1 MFYKIKGANTMEK
14 TYEKID
20 ASLNENVQMLQ
31 KYINRFGYKK
41 DDANN
46 IKDFVIKVDNQLD
59 YFFKNGCHYNFF
71 KEEVTYTAYQ
81 LLGWQYDIYKDNSNY
96 RMSYLN
102 ALLLSCSDDLNL
114 IPVLMVCDLLIVS
127 ILREENRR
135 FIKNG
140 IIEEFIHD
148 LAENL
153 LTSNINVELYK
164 TPNGYEFY
172 PATES
177 IFDEALV
184 TDVLNWLSDYTRTKE
199 QYDKTLK
206 MILHQAAPRDSIDN
220 LRLSLELFMKEFF
233 NNEKSLENQ
242 KSLTGEYLTS
252 HNVSKH
258 FSSMYTTLFTH
269 YTTYNNNE
277 AKHNNTA
284 EEQEIDFL
292 LYLTG
297 SFIRFLVKLKRD
309 ELKI

>member
-1 MFYKIKGANTMEK
+1 MFHKIKGADVMEK

-20 ASLNENVQMLQ
+20 ASSNVNVQMLQ
-31 KYINRFGYKK
+31 KYINRFGFKK
-41 DDANN
+41 DNTND
-46 IKDFVIKVDNQLD
+46 IKDFVNKLDNRLNT
-59 YFFKNGCHYNFF
+59 FFRSGYSYAYIRND
-71 KEEVTYTAYQ
+71 VTYPAYQ
-81 LLGWQYDIYKDNSNY
+81 LMGLQYDSSNDIDY
-96 RMSYLN
+96 YCRSYLHT
-102 ALLLSCSDDLNL
+102 LLFKYGNELQL
-114 IPVLMVCDLLIVS
+114 IPILMACDLLINVVINGSHKSFIEYRFREDLIHS
-127 ILREENRR
+127 I
-135 FIKNG
+135 
-140 IIEEFIHD
+140 
-148 LAENL
+148 AEDL
-153 LTSNINVELYK
+153 LTSNINVALYK

-177 IFDEALV
+177 LFDEVLV
-184 TDVLNWLSDYTRTKE
+184 TDVLNWLCDYPRTKE

-206 MILHQAAPRDSIDN
+206 MILHQATPRDSIDN

-258 FSSMYTTLFTH
+258 FSNMYTTLFTH

-297 SFIRFLVKLKRD
+297 SFMRFLIKLKRD